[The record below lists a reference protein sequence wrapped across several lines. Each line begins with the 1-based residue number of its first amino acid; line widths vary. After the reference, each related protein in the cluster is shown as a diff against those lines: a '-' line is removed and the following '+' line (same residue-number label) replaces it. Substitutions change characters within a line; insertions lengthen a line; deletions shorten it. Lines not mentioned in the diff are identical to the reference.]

1 MRVSGEEQEEDEEEK
16 EKKEEENGRRIK
28 GIGMGSTHWAQER

>member
-16 EKKEEENGRRIK
+16 EKKEENGRRIK
-28 GIGMGSTHWAQER
+28 GISMGSTHWAQER

>member
-16 EKKEEENGRRIK
+16 EKEGNGRRIK
-28 GIGMGSTHWAQER
+28 GIVMGSTHWAQER

>member
-1 MRVSGEEQEEDEEEK
+1 MRVSGEEHEEDEEEK
-16 EKKEEENGRRIK
+16 EKEEENGRRIK

>member
-1 MRVSGEEQEEDEEEK
+1 MRVSGEEQEEEEEEK
-16 EKKEEENGRRIK
+16 EEKEENSRRIK

>member
-16 EKKEEENGRRIK
+16 EKEENGRRIK

>member
-1 MRVSGEEQEEDEEEK
+1 MRVSGEEQEEDEEER
-16 EKKEEENGRRIK
+16 EKKEENGRRIK

>member
-1 MRVSGEEQEEDEEEK
+1 MRVSEEEQEEGEGEKEEK
-16 EKKEEENGRRIK
+16 EENGRRIK

>member
-16 EKKEEENGRRIK
+16 EKKEENGRRIE

>member
-16 EKKEEENGRRIK
+16 EKKEENGRRIK
-28 GIGMGSTHWAQER
+28 GIGMGSTHWVQER

>member
-16 EKKEEENGRRIK
+16 EKKEENGRRIK
-28 GIGMGSTHWAQER
+28 GIGMRSTHWAQER

>member
-1 MRVSGEEQEEDEEEK
+1 MRVSGEEQEEDKEENGR
-16 EKKEEENGRRIK
+16 EENGRRIK